1 MDKEKI
7 NEFGDL
13 VSKKIKVFWDNLS
26 DEVKLAKD
34 VAEVKIQMELL
45 ESKQDRLFK
54 KFGKAIFL
62 KGDAADPTL
71 VPIREEINEL
81 EQELQK
87 KYLIL
92 QKLKSSS

>member
-7 NEFGDL
+7 NEFGEL

-45 ESKQDRLFK
+45 ESKQERLFK
-54 KFGKAIFL
+54 TFGKAVFL
-62 KGDAADPTL
+62 KGDINDPAL

-87 KYLIL
+87 KYLLL

>member
-13 VSKKIKVFWDNLS
+13 VSKKIKDLWENLS

-45 ESKQDRLFK
+45 ENKQDRLFK

-62 KGDAADPTL
+62 KGDINDASL
-71 VPIREEINEL
+71 IPIREEIEEI

-87 KYLIL
+87 KYLVL
-92 QKLKSSS
+92 QKLKASS